1 MSFHLCVP
9 PIVQQLSRFIFGLT
23 YQRSGVKTLQVLFEE
38 AVWPRAGAPLTS
50 LAGCAVL
57 AVLSPVA
64 FDHLPLAVVFLDGE
78 ADGQDVVT
86 RLDDSQDPA
95 DPLLL
100 LLQALP
106 GLQALHQLVLN
117 DSGSPVEEAFHHS
130 EEVRVV
136 VPVHGLAVAAI
147 AQQGGARRE
156 KRVCTRGSDAAC
168 PPGKQ
173 LSEVSVHVEC

>member
-1 MSFHLCVP
+1 MWL
-9 PIVQQLSRFIFGLT
+9 
-23 YQRSGVKTLQVLFEE
+23 
-38 AVWPRAGAPLTS
+38 RAGAALTS

-64 FDHLPLAVVFLDGE
+64 LDHLPLAVVFLDGE
-78 ADGQDVVT
+78 ADRQDVVA

-100 LLQALP
+100 LLQALA

-130 EEVRVV
+130 EEVGVV
-136 VPVHGLAVAAI
+136 VPVHGLAVAAV

-156 KRVCTRGSDAAC
+156 KRVRPRRSDPAC
-168 PPGKQ
+168 PPSNQ
-173 LSEVSVHVEC
+173 LS

>member
-1 MSFHLCVP
+1 MWL
-9 PIVQQLSRFIFGLT
+9 
-23 YQRSGVKTLQVLFEE
+23 
-38 AVWPRAGAPLTS
+38 RAAASLTS

-64 FDHLPLAVVFLDGE
+64 LDHLPLSVVSLDGE
-78 ADGQDVVT
+78 ADGEDVVT
-86 RLDDSQDPA
+86 RLDDPQDPA

-130 EEVRVV
+130 EEVGV
-136 VPVHGLAVAAI
+136 VPVHGLAVAAV
-147 AQQGGARRE
+147 AQQGSARRE
-156 KRVCTRGSDAAC
+156 KRICARGSEAAC

-173 LSEVSVHVEC
+173 LSEVSVHFDF